1 MESGNGARA
10 AAIYKES
17 LALAA
22 EIELPQVDSRCVP
35 GGTGRGC
42 ADTRTTGSR
51 GATVGSCGALR
62 EAIGLS
68 MTDLARA
75 GYEERIA
82 AVRSHVDETIWEKT
96 WAEGRVMMP
105 EEAVEYALQPPA
117 TPEEAEEAPPAYPVG
132 LSAREV
138 EVLRLVTKGMTD
150 PQIAEEL
157 YISPRT
163 VNAHLR
169 SVYHKI
175 GSSTRA
181 EATRFALEHD
191 LL

>member
-1 MESGNGARA
+1 MLRQGDGARA

-22 EIELPQVDSRCVP
+22 E
-35 GGTGRGC
+35 
-42 ADTRTTGSR
+42 
-51 GATVGSCGALR
+51 VGSKSTVAVCLEGLAEVALTHGQPARAARLWGAAEALR

-82 AVRSHVDETIWEKT
+82 AVRSQVDETIWEKT

-105 EEAVEYALQPPA
+105 EEAVEYALQPP
-117 TPEEAEEAPPAYPVG
+117 TPPEEAEEAPPAYPVG

-138 EVLRLVTKGMTD
+138 EVLRLVTKGMTR
-150 PQIAEEL
+150 PSNRRGTL
-157 YISPRT
+157 
-163 VNAHLR
+163 H
-169 SVYHKI
+169 
-175 GSSTRA
+175 
-181 EATRFALEHD
+181 
-191 LL
+191 